1 MRRGWIVAGVL
12 ALVAV
17 PSVPVAATGVSL
29 VLERVNGAEDVGK
42 WVRTGDTQRFRVRVN
57 GMARGARVAVAADP
71 AEALTE
77 VSCATPP
84 GTKTAA
90 LSAASGVTAAV
101 PAAGSTVSGTAA
113 AADSAAAGAGSVAA
127 GAGSGEAA
135 AGSQVVPP
143 VTSAGQSG
151 AGGGHRAAE
160 VGAVPVDQVQVTGRT
175 VAAGALAAR
184 ALTAAGAAR
193 MASSADVTSAQ
204 AVSEEAKHV
213 QALPDGA
220 VVPGARVCALGKVSG
235 TKAVDVIVRAPEGAG
250 QVVVA
255 AVARMRDGK
264 KLTTMSRTAAVQVR
278 GPITGDAATF
288 SGPAHRLKPADARA
302 AQSPPRTRTDR
313 TATSPAT
320 ATAQS
325 GVARASGTRAGA
337 GKRARA
343 GAVAGTG
350 NQAQAGVAAR
360 PGTGGANAG
369 VAGEAT
375 AGVAGNAGVSGDG
388 AGAAALVMPEAVP
401 APGGASGSASGG
413 VPGVAP
419 SVAAGGVPGAVGGV
433 VADGGSPGGEAPL
446 PWEMGVRTKPVKPVA
461 WVSPIDGPKAFPLV
475 VAAIAVLMG
484 GLWLV
489 VTVQK
494 WRNRRKVF

>member
-1 MRRGWIVAGVL
+1 ML
-12 ALVAV
+12 TLVAV

-57 GMARGARVAVAADP
+57 GMARGTRVAVAADP

-84 GTKTAA
+84 DTKTAA
-90 LSAASGVTAAV
+90 LSAASGGVTT
-101 PAAGSTVSGTAA
+101 AGSTAAGTAA
-113 AADSAAAGAGSVAA
+113 AGHAAAGAGSGAAGTAAAGAAAA
-127 GAGSGEAA
+127 GAGSGVV
-135 AGSQVVPP
+135 AGGSGAVPP
-143 VTSAGQSG
+143 VAGAGQSA

-193 MASSADVTSAQ
+193 MASSADAASAQ
-204 AVSEEAKHV
+204 AVLEDAKHV

-220 VVPGARVCALGKVSG
+220 LVPGARVCALGKVSG
-235 TKAVDVIVRAPEGAG
+235 TKAVDVTVRAPEGAG

-278 GPITGDAATF
+278 GPIAGDAATF
-288 SGPAHRLKPADARA
+288 SGPAHRLRPTDTRA
-302 AQSPPRTRTDR
+302 AQGPPQTRTGR
-313 TATSPAT
+313 TATGPAT
-320 ATAQS
+320 ATVQS
-325 GVARASGTRAGA
+325 DVARAGA
-337 GKRARA
+337 GKRVRA

-350 NQAQAGVAAR
+350 NQAKPGAAAR
-360 PGTGGANAG
+360 PGTGGANVG
-369 VAGEAT
+369 VVGEAA
-375 AGVAGNAGVSGDG
+375 AGVAGNAGVSGDE
-388 AGAAALVMPEAVP
+388 AGAAGLVMPEAVP
-401 APGGASGSASGG
+401 VPGGALGAAPDG

-419 SVAAGGVPGAVGGV
+419 SVAAGGVPGTVGGV
-433 VADGGSPGGEAPL
+433 VGDGGLPGGEAPL

-475 VAAIAVLMG
+475 VAAIAVLMS